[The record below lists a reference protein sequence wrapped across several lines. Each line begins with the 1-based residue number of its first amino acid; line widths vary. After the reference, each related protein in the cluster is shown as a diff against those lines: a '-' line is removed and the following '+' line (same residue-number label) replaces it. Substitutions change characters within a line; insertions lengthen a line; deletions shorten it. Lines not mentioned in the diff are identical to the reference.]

1 MAKRPESSRATV
13 DPAVAELLALAEAEG
28 IPTAFSRASEM
39 APCPI
44 GEDGKCC
51 KNCHMGPC
59 RLVKPGQRGVCGAT
73 LETVAARN
81 LARAIAAGA
90 AAHSDHGL
98 DMAFTLQAVARGE
111 APGYEVRD
119 PHKLRNVARLMD
131 IPVDGRSI
139 DDLALE
145 VADRAIENFRQMR
158 GELTYVRRA
167 PVKRQEIWRRLGIAP
182 RSVTREIVET
192 LHRTHMG
199 TDQDAE
205 HILRH
210 ALRTALSDGW
220 GGSMLATDISD
231 ILFGTP
237 SPTVARVNLGVLDA
251 AQVNI
256 VIHGHEPTLSEMI
269 VVAAQDGELI
279 DYARSKGAA
288 GINLCGIC
296 CTANEILMRQ
306 GVAVA
311 GNFLSQELALLTGAV
326 EAMVVDVQCIMQA
339 LGDLSARFH
348 TLLITTS
355 PKAEITG
362 ATRVEF
368 DEHQA
373 PEIAR
378 RIVRMAVDNFPRRK
392 GRVAIP
398 DITNELVPGFSH
410 EYINYMQGGAFR
422 GSFRPLNDAV
432 MAGRVRGAAGVVGC
446 NNPRTVHDEAHVYLV
461 REFVKNDVLVVMTGC
476 GAIANAK
483 CGMLLGEAMEYAGPG
498 LREVCEAI
506 GIPPVLHLGSCV
518 DNSRILTVL
527 TQMVSEGG
535 LGDDIADLPVVGFA
549 PEWMSEKA
557 LSIGTYFVASG
568 VYTIFGVSSPVGG
581 SQEVTRLI
589 GEGWEKQ
596 VGARLE
602 FEPDPEQMLAKA
614 LAHIDAKRAALKL
627 PAYEPSRFGTSG
639 DRRMKALMDLPLE
652 ERQSAIYG
660 MPQKVTASDPG
671 NENQ

>member
-1 MAKRPESSRATV
+1 MVKKIAVTNQTV
-13 DPAVAELLALAEAEG
+13 DPAVEMLLGEADALG
-28 IPTAFSRASEM
+28 VSTAFSRAAAM

-44 GEDGKCC
+44 GEDGRCC

-59 RLVKPGQRGVCGAT
+59 RLVKSGQRGVCGAT

-98 DMAFTLQAVARGE
+98 DMAFTLEAVARGE
-111 APGYEVRD
+111 APGYEVGD
-119 PHKLRNVARLMD
+119 PHKLRSVAGLMGIQAD
-131 IPVDGRSI
+131 ARPVN
-139 DDLALE
+139 DLALE
-145 VADRAIENFRQMR
+145 VAERAIENFRQMR
-158 GELTYVRRA
+158 GELTYVSRA
-167 PVKRQEIWRRLGIAP
+167 PAKRQEIWRGLGITP

-192 LHRTHMG
+192 LHRTHVG
-199 TDQDAE
+199 TDQDPE

-237 SPTVARVNLGVLDA
+237 SPTVAQVNLGVLKNDE
-251 AQVNI
+251 VNI

-269 VVAAQDGELI
+269 VAAAQSPELV
-279 DYARSKGAA
+279 DHARSKGAA

-339 LGDLSARFH
+339 LGDLSSRFH
-348 TLLITTS
+348 TRLITTS
-355 PKAEITG
+355 PKADITG
-362 ATRVEF
+362 ATHIEF
-368 DEHQA
+368 DEHHA

-378 RIVRMAVDNFPRRK
+378 QIVRLAVDNFPNRN
-392 GRVAIP
+392 GRVTIP
-398 DITNELVPGFSH
+398 QVTNDLVPGFSH
-410 EYINYMQGGAFR
+410 EYINYMQGGSYR

-432 MAGRVRGAAGVVGC
+432 VAGRIRGAAGVVGC
-446 NNPRTVHDEAHVYLV
+446 NNPRTTHDETHTYLV
-461 REFVKNDVLVVMTGC
+461 REFLKNDVLVVMTGC

-527 TQMVSEGG
+527 TQMATEGG
-535 LGDDIADLPVVGFA
+535 LGEDIADLPVVGFA

-568 VYTIFGVSSPVGG
+568 VYTIFGVGSPVGG
-581 SQEVTRLI
+581 SEEVTRLI

-602 FEPDPEQMLAKA
+602 FELDPQQMLAKA

-627 PAYEPSRFGTSG
+627 APYDPSRFGTSG
-639 DRRMKALMDLPLE
+639 DQRMRKLMALPLE
-652 ERQSAIYG
+652 ERAAALYGQASAG
-660 MPQKVTASDPG
+660 A
-671 NENQ
+671 

>member
-1 MAKRPESSRATV
+1 
-13 DPAVAELLALAEAEG
+13 
-28 IPTAFSRASEM
+28 
-39 APCPI
+39 
-44 GEDGKCC
+44 
-51 KNCHMGPC
+51 
-59 RLVKPGQRGVCGAT
+59 VCGAT

-81 LARAIAAGA
+81 LARGIAAGA

-98 DMAFTLQAVARGE
+98 DMAFTLEAVAKGE

-119 PHKLRNVARLMD
+119 PYKLRNVARWMG
-131 IPVDGRSI
+131 IEVDGRGNLE
-139 DDLALE
+139 LAKA
-145 VADRAIENFRQMR
+145 VAECAIHNFGQMR

-167 PVKRQEIWRRLGIAP
+167 PAKRQEIWRKLGITP

-199 TDQDAE
+199 TDQDPE

-220 GGSMLATDISD
+220 GGSMLATDLSD

-237 SPTVARVNLGVLDA
+237 SPTVAQVNLGVLRRDE
-251 AQVNI
+251 VNI

-269 VVAAQDGELI
+269 VAAAQDPEQI

-311 GNFLSQELALLTGAV
+311 GNFLSQELALLTGVV

-339 LGDLSARFH
+339 LGDLSSRFH
-348 TLLITTS
+348 SLLITTS

-368 DEHQA
+368 DEHRA

-378 RIVRMAVDNFPRRK
+378 QIVRMAVDNYPNRN

-398 DITNELVPGFSH
+398 QITNDLVPGFSH
-410 EYINYMQGGAFR
+410 EYINYMLGGTFR

-432 MAGRVRGAAGVVGC
+432 IAGRIRGAAGVVGC
-446 NNPRTVHDEAHVYLV
+446 NNPRTAHDETHTYLA

-483 CGMLLGEAMEYAGPG
+483 CGMLLGEAMEHAGPG
-498 LREVCEAI
+498 LREVCEAT
-506 GIPPVLHLGSCV
+506 GMPPILHLGSCV

-535 LGDDIADLPVVGFA
+535 LGEDIADLPVVGFA

-568 VYTIFGVSSPVGG
+568 VHTIFGISSPVGA
-581 SQEVTRLI
+581 SEEVTRLI
-589 GEGWEKQ
+589 ERGWEDQ
-596 VGARLE
+596 VGAGLE
-602 FEPDPEQMLAKA
+602 FEPDPERMLTKA
-614 LAHIDAKRAALKL
+614 LAHIDAKRSRMKL
-627 PAYEPSRFGTSG
+627 APYDPSRFGKSG
-639 DRRMKALMDLPLE
+639 DQRMEELAGLAQDARQEALYGKT
-652 ERQSAIYG
+652 SA
-660 MPQKVTASDPG
+660 
-671 NENQ
+671 

>member
-1 MAKRPESSRATV
+1 MSKTTADKLRTI
-13 DPAVAELLALAEAEG
+13 DPAVEMLLAQADAQG
-28 IPTAFSRASEM
+28 IPTVFSRAAAMS
-39 APCPI
+39 PCPI
-44 GEDGKCC
+44 GEDGRCC

-59 RLVKPGQRGVCGAT
+59 RLVKEGQRGVCGAT

-90 AAHSDHGL
+90 SAHSDHGL
-98 DMAFTLQAVARGE
+98 DMAFTLQAVAKGE
-111 APGYEVRD
+111 APGYKVTD
-119 PHKLRNVARLMD
+119 VAKLRNVAKTMGISL
-131 IPVDGRSI
+131 DGQSVNE
-139 DDLALE
+139 LALA
-145 VADRAIENFRQMR
+145 VAERAIGNFAQMR
-158 GELTYVRRA
+158 GELTYVSRA
-167 PVKRQEIWRRLGIAP
+167 PAKRQEIWRKLGIAP

-199 TDQDAE
+199 TDQDPE

-220 GGSMLATDISD
+220 GGSMLATDLSD

-237 SPTVARVNLGVLDA
+237 SPTLSQVNLGVLKQDE
-251 AQVNI
+251 VNI
-256 VIHGHEPTLSEMI
+256 IIHGHEPTLSEMI
-269 VVAAQDGELI
+269 VAAAQDPELI
-279 DYARSKGAA
+279 EYARSKGAA

-339 LGDLSARFH
+339 LGDLSTRFH
-348 TLLITTS
+348 TKLITTS
-355 PKAEITG
+355 PKADITG
-362 ATRVEF
+362 ATHVEF
-368 DEHQA
+368 DEHRA
-373 PEIAR
+373 PDIAR
-378 RIVRMAVDNFPRRK
+378 QIVRMAVDNYPSRN
-392 GRVAIP
+392 GHVNIP
-398 DITNELVPGFSH
+398 PVTNELVPGFSH
-410 EYINYMQGGAFR
+410 EYINYMQGGTFR

-432 MAGRVRGAAGVVGC
+432 IAGRIRGAAGVVGC
-446 NNPRTVHDEAHVYLV
+446 NNPRTAHDETHVYLV
-461 REFVKNDVLVVMTGC
+461 REFIKNDVLVVMTGC

-483 CGMLLGEAMEYAGPG
+483 KGMLLGEAMEYAGPG

-506 GIPPVLHLGSCV
+506 GVPPVLHLGSCV

-527 TQMVSEGG
+527 TQMVAEGG
-535 LGDDIADLPVVGFA
+535 LGDDISDMPVVGFA

-568 VYTIFGVSSPVGG
+568 VYTLFGISSPVGG
-581 SQEVTRLI
+581 SDEVTRLI

-596 VGARLE
+596 VGAKLE
-602 FEPDPEQMLAKA
+602 FEPDPQQMLAKA

-627 PAYEPSRFGTSG
+627 PAYDPSRFGKSG
-639 DRRMKALMDLPLE
+639 DWRMQQIMALPVE
-652 ERQSAIYG
+652 ERAAALYG
-660 MPQKVTASDPG
+660 NGRA
-671 NENQ
+671 

>member
-1 MAKRPESSRATV
+1 MSKRDADKIRTV
-13 DPAVAELLALAEAEG
+13 DPAAEMLLAQAEAEG
-28 IPTAFSRASEM
+28 IPTVFSRAAAM

-44 GEDGKCC
+44 GEVGKCC

-98 DMAFTLQAVARGE
+98 DMALTLEAVARGE
-111 APGYEVRD
+111 APGYEVQD
-119 PHKLRNVARLMD
+119 PGKLRSVAETMG
-131 IPVDGRSI
+131 VEVGGQSAN
-139 DDLALE
+139 DLALK
-145 VADRAIENFRQMR
+145 VAERAIGNFCQMR

-167 PVKRQEIWRRLGIAP
+167 PPRRQKIWRSLGITP

-192 LHRTHMG
+192 LHRTHIG
-199 TDQDAE
+199 TDQDPE

-237 SPTVARVNLGVLDA
+237 SPTVARVNLGVLEEES
-251 AQVNI
+251 VNI

-269 VVAAQDGELI
+269 VAAAQSPEMI
-279 DYARSKGAA
+279 EYARTKGAE

-311 GNFLSQELALLTGAV
+311 GNFLSQELALLTGVV

-339 LGDLSARFH
+339 LGDLSGRFH
-348 TLLITTS
+348 TKLITTS
-355 PKAEITG
+355 PKADITG
-362 ATRVEF
+362 AIHVEF
-368 DEHQA
+368 DEHRA

-378 RIVRMAVDNFPRRK
+378 QIVRMAVDNYG
-392 GRVAIP
+392 GRNGHHPIP
-398 DITNELVPGFSH
+398 PVTNSLVPGFSH
-410 EYINYMQGGAFR
+410 EYINYMQGGAYR
-422 GSFRPLNDAV
+422 ASFRPLNEAV
-432 MAGRVRGAAGVVGC
+432 IAGRIRGAAGVVGC
-446 NNPRTVHDEAHVYLV
+446 NNPRTAHDEIHTYLV
-461 REFVKNDVLVVMTGC
+461 REFLKNDVLVVMTGC

-498 LREVCEAI
+498 LHEVCEAI
-506 GIPPVLHLGSCV
+506 GIPPVLHMGSCV
-518 DNSRILTVL
+518 DNSRILTL
-527 TQMVSEGG
+527 LAQMATEGG
-535 LGDDIADLPVVGFA
+535 LGEDIADLPVIGFA

-568 VYTIFGVSSPVGG
+568 VHTIFGLSSPVGG
-581 SQEVTRLI
+581 SDEVTRLI
-589 GEGWEKQ
+589 AEGWQDQ
-596 VGARLE
+596 VGAGLE
-602 FEPDPEQMLAKA
+602 FEEDPKRMLAKG
-614 LAHIDAKRAALKL
+614 LAHIDAKRAGLRL
-627 PAYEPSRFGTSG
+627 PAYDPSRFGASG
-639 DRRMKALMDLPLE
+639 DHALEQISGLPLE
-652 ERQSAIYG
+652 ERLAALYG
-660 MPQKVTASDPG
+660 NG
-671 NENQ
+671 RH

>member
-1 MAKRPESSRATV
+1 MSKQAADMVRTV
-13 DPAVAELLALAEAEG
+13 DPATGMLLAQAEAEG
-28 IPTAFSRASEM
+28 IPTVFSRAAAM

-44 GEDGKCC
+44 GEVGKCC

-98 DMAFTLQAVARGE
+98 DMAFTLEAVAKGE

-119 PHKLRNVARLMD
+119 PAKLRSVAQAMGIQAD
-131 IPVDGRSI
+131 SRSVN
-139 DDLALE
+139 DLALA
-145 VADRAIENFRQMR
+145 VAERAIGNFSQMR
-158 GELTYVRRA
+158 GELTYVSRA
-167 PVKRQEIWRRLGIAP
+167 PARRQQIWRSLGIAP

-192 LHRTHMG
+192 LHRTHIG
-199 TDQDAE
+199 TDQDPE

-237 SPTVARVNLGVLDA
+237 SPTVARVNLGVLEEDK
-251 AQVNI
+251 VNI

-269 VVAAQDGELI
+269 VAAAQDPEMI
-279 DYARSKGAA
+279 EYARTQGAQ

-306 GVAVA
+306 GIAVA
-311 GNFLSQELALLTGAV
+311 GNFLSQELALITGVV

-348 TLLITTS
+348 TRLITTS
-355 PKAEITG
+355 PKADITG
-362 ATRVEF
+362 ATHVEF
-368 DEHQA
+368 DEHRA

-378 RIVRMAVDNFPRRK
+378 QIVRMAVDNYPRRN
-392 GRVAIP
+392 GHHPIP
-398 DITNELVPGFSH
+398 QITNNLVPGFSH
-410 EYINYMQGGAFR
+410 EYIGYMQGGTYRA
-422 GSFRPLNDAV
+422 SFRPLNEAV
-432 MAGRVRGAAGVVGC
+432 IAGRVRGAAGVVGC
-446 NNPRTVHDEAHVYLV
+446 NNPRTTHDETHTYLV
-461 REFVKNDVLVVMTGC
+461 REFLKNDVLVVMTGC

-483 CGMLLGEAMEYAGPG
+483 AGMLLGEAMEYAGPG
-498 LREVCEAI
+498 LHEVCEAI
-506 GIPPVLHLGSCV
+506 GIPPVLHMGSCV
-518 DNSRILTVL
+518 DNSRILTL
-527 TQMVSEGG
+527 LAQMATEGG

-568 VYTIFGVSSPVGG
+568 VHTIFGLSSPVGG
-581 SQEVTRLI
+581 SEEVTRLI
-589 GEGWEKQ
+589 NEGWRTL
-596 VGARLE
+596 VGAGLE
-602 FEPDPEQMLAKA
+602 FEEDPERMLAKA

-627 PAYEPSRFGTSG
+627 PAYDPSRFGASG
-639 DRRMKALMDLPLE
+639 DREIEQMLALPFE
-652 ERQSAIYG
+652 ERLAALYG
-660 MPQKVTASDPG
+660 NG
-671 NENQ
+671 RH

>member
-1 MAKRPESSRATV
+1 MAEKTAIRLKTV
-13 DPAVAELLALAEAEG
+13 DPAAAIMLEQADEMG
-28 IPTAFSRASEM
+28 ITTAFSRAAAM

-59 RLVKPGQRGVCGAT
+59 RLVKPGQRGICGAT

-90 AAHSDHGL
+90 AAHSDHGM
-98 DMAFTLQAVARGE
+98 DMAFTLEAVAKGE

-119 PHKLRNVARLMD
+119 PNKLRNIARLMGIQPD
-131 IPVDGRSI
+131 SKSVNE
-139 DDLALE
+139 LALE
-145 VADRAIENFRQMR
+145 VAERAIENFRQMR
-158 GELTYVRRA
+158 GELTYVGRA
-167 PVKRQEIWRRLGIAP
+167 PARRQKIWRELGITP
-182 RSVTREIVET
+182 RSITREIVET
-192 LHRTHMG
+192 LHRTHIG
-199 TDQDAE
+199 TDQNPE

-237 SPTVARVNLGVLDA
+237 SPTVAQVNLGVLKED
-251 AQVNI
+251 QVNI

-269 VVAAQDGELI
+269 VAATQDPELI
-279 DYARSKGAA
+279 DYARSKGAI

-311 GNFLSQELALLTGAV
+311 GNFLSQELAVITGAV
-326 EAMVVDVQCIMQA
+326 EAMIVDVQCIMQA
-339 LGDLSARFH
+339 LGDLSKRFH
-348 TLLITTS
+348 TKLITTS
-355 PKAEITG
+355 PKADITG
-362 ATRVEF
+362 ATHIEF
-368 DEHQA
+368 DEHRA

-378 RIVRMAVDNFPRRK
+378 QIVRMAVDNFPNRNSGVR
-392 GRVAIP
+392 IP
-398 DITNELVPGFSH
+398 QVTNFLVPGFSN
-410 EYINYMQGGAFR
+410 EYIDYMQGGSYR
-422 GSFRPLNDAV
+422 RSFQPLNDAV
-432 MAGRVRGAAGVVGC
+432 IAGRIRGAAGVVGC
-446 NNPRTVHDEAHVYLV
+446 NNPRATHDEAHTYLV
-461 REFVKNDVLVVMTGC
+461 RELIKNDILVVMTGC

-527 TQMVSEGG
+527 TQMVAEGG

-568 VYTIFGVSSPVGG
+568 VYTIFGISSPVGG
-581 SQEVTRLI
+581 SEEVTRLI

-596 VGARLE
+596 VGARME
-602 FEPDPEQMLAKA
+602 FEPDPEQMIVKA
-614 LAHIDAKRAALKL
+614 LGHIDKKRTAQSLAT
-627 PAYEPSRFGTSG
+627 YDPSRFGASG
-639 DRRMKALMDLPLE
+639 DRRMQELMDLPLK
-652 ERQSAIYG
+652 ERMAAIYG
-660 MPQKVTASDPG
+660 RVKS
-671 NENQ
+671 

>member
-1 MAKRPESSRATV
+1 MVKKIAVTNQTV
-13 DPAVAELLALAEAEG
+13 DPAVEMLLGEAEALG
-28 IPTAFSRASEM
+28 VSTAFSRAAAM

-44 GEDGKCC
+44 GEDGRCC

-98 DMAFTLQAVARGE
+98 DMAFTLEAVARGE
-111 APGYEVRD
+111 APGYEIGD
-119 PHKLRNVARLMD
+119 PHKLRSVAGLMGIQAD
-131 IPVDGRSI
+131 ARPVN
-139 DDLALE
+139 DLALE
-145 VADRAIENFRQMR
+145 VAERAIENFRQMR
-158 GELTYVRRA
+158 GELTYVSRA
-167 PVKRQEIWRRLGIAP
+167 PAKRQEIWRGLGITP

-192 LHRTHMG
+192 LHRTHVG
-199 TDQDAE
+199 TDQDPE

-237 SPTVARVNLGVLDA
+237 SPTVAQVNLGVLKNDE
-251 AQVNI
+251 VNI

-269 VVAAQDGELI
+269 VAAAQSPEMADH
-279 DYARSKGAA
+279 ARSKGAA

-339 LGDLSARFH
+339 LGDLSSRFH
-348 TLLITTS
+348 TRLITTS
-355 PKAEITG
+355 PKADITG
-362 ATRVEF
+362 ATHIEF
-368 DEHQA
+368 DEHHA

-378 RIVRMAVDNFPRRK
+378 QIVRLAVDNFPNRN
-392 GRVAIP
+392 GRVTIP
-398 DITNELVPGFSH
+398 QVTNDLVPGFSH
-410 EYINYMQGGAFR
+410 EYINYMQGGSYR

-432 MAGRVRGAAGVVGC
+432 VAGRIRGAAGVVGC
-446 NNPRTVHDEAHVYLV
+446 NNPRTTHDETHIYLV
-461 REFVKNDVLVVMTGC
+461 REFLKNDVLVVMTGC

-527 TQMVSEGG
+527 TQMATEGG
-535 LGDDIADLPVVGFA
+535 LGEDIADLPVVGFA

-568 VYTIFGVSSPVGG
+568 VYTIFGVGSPVGG
-581 SQEVTRLI
+581 SEEVTRLI

-602 FEPDPEQMLAKA
+602 FEPDREQMLAKA

-627 PAYEPSRFGTSG
+627 APYDPSRFGASG
-639 DRRMKALMDLPLE
+639 DRRLRELMALPLE
-652 ERQSAIYG
+652 ERAAALYG
-660 MPQKVTASDPG
+660 RA
-671 NENQ
+671 

>member
-1 MAKRPESSRATV
+1 
-13 DPAVAELLALAEAEG
+13 VAE
-28 IPTAFSRASEM
+28 
-39 APCPI
+39 
-44 GEDGKCC
+44 
-51 KNCHMGPC
+51 
-59 RLVKPGQRGVCGAT
+59 
-73 LETVAARN
+73 
-81 LARAIAAGA
+81 
-90 AAHSDHGL
+90 
-98 DMAFTLQAVARGE
+98 
-111 APGYEVRD
+111 
-119 PHKLRNVARLMD
+119 
-131 IPVDGRSI
+131 
-139 DDLALE
+139 
-145 VADRAIENFRQMR
+145 RAIENFRQMR
-158 GELTYVRRA
+158 GELTYVSRA
-167 PVKRQEIWRRLGIAP
+167 PAKRQEIWRGLGITP

-192 LHRTHMG
+192 LHRTHVG
-199 TDQDAE
+199 TDQDPE

-237 SPTVARVNLGVLDA
+237 SPTVAQVNLGVLKNDE
-251 AQVNI
+251 VNI

-269 VVAAQDGELI
+269 VAAAQSPELV
-279 DYARSKGAA
+279 DHARSKGAA

-311 GNFLSQELALLTGAV
+311 GNFLSQELALLTGAI
-326 EAMVVDVQCIMQA
+326 EAIVVDVQCIMQA
-339 LGDLSARFH
+339 LGDLSSRFH
-348 TLLITTS
+348 TTLITTS
-355 PKAEITG
+355 PKADITG
-362 ATRVEF
+362 ATHIEF
-368 DEHQA
+368 DEHHA

-378 RIVRMAVDNFPRRK
+378 QIVRLAVDNFPNRN
-392 GRVAIP
+392 GRVTIP
-398 DITNELVPGFSH
+398 PVTNDLVPGFSH
-410 EYINYMQGGAFR
+410 EYINYMQGGSYR

-432 MAGRVRGAAGVVGC
+432 VAGRIRGAAGVVGC
-446 NNPRTVHDEAHVYLV
+446 NNPRTPHDETHIYLV
-461 REFVKNDVLVVMTGC
+461 RELLKNDVLVVMTGC

-506 GIPPVLHLGSCV
+506 GIPPALHLGSCV

-527 TQMVSEGG
+527 TQMATEGG

-568 VYTIFGVSSPVGG
+568 VYTIFGVGSPVGG
-581 SQEVTRLI
+581 SEEVSRLI

-602 FEPDPEQMLAKA
+602 FEPDREQMLAKA

-627 PAYEPSRFGTSG
+627 APYDPSRFGTSG
-639 DRRMKALMDLPLE
+639 DQRMREAMALPLE
-652 ERQSAIYG
+652 ERAAALYG
-660 MPQKVTASDPG
+660 QA
-671 NENQ
+671 

>member
-1 MAKRPESSRATV
+1 MVKKIAVTNQTV
-13 DPAVAELLALAEAEG
+13 DPAVEMLLGEAEALG
-28 IPTAFSRASEM
+28 VSTAFSRAAAM

-44 GEDGKCC
+44 GEDGRCC

-98 DMAFTLQAVARGE
+98 DMAFTLEAVARGE
-111 APGYEVRD
+111 APGYEIGD
-119 PHKLRNVARLMD
+119 PHKLRSVAGLMGIQAD
-131 IPVDGRSI
+131 ARPVN
-139 DDLALE
+139 DLALE
-145 VADRAIENFRQMR
+145 VAERAIENFRQMR
-158 GELTYVRRA
+158 GELTYVSRA
-167 PVKRQEIWRRLGIAP
+167 PAKRQEIWRGLGITP

-192 LHRTHMG
+192 LHRTHVG
-199 TDQDAE
+199 TDQDPE

-237 SPTVARVNLGVLDA
+237 SPTVAQVNLGVLKNDE
-251 AQVNI
+251 VNI

-269 VVAAQDGELI
+269 VAAAQSPEMADH
-279 DYARSKGAA
+279 ARSKGAA

-339 LGDLSARFH
+339 LGDLSSRFH
-348 TLLITTS
+348 TRLITTS
-355 PKAEITG
+355 PKADITG
-362 ATRVEF
+362 ATHIEF
-368 DEHQA
+368 DEHHA

-378 RIVRMAVDNFPRRK
+378 QIVRLAVDNFPNRN
-392 GRVAIP
+392 GRVTIP
-398 DITNELVPGFSH
+398 QVTNDLVPGFSH
-410 EYINYMQGGAFR
+410 EYINYMQGGSYR

-432 MAGRVRGAAGVVGC
+432 VAGRIRGAAGVVGC
-446 NNPRTVHDEAHVYLV
+446 NNPRTTHDETHIYLV
-461 REFVKNDVLVVMTGC
+461 REFLKNDVLVVMTGC

-527 TQMVSEGG
+527 TQMATEGG
-535 LGDDIADLPVVGFA
+535 LGEDIADLPVVGFA

-568 VYTIFGVSSPVGG
+568 VYTIFGVGSPVGG
-581 SQEVTRLI
+581 SEEVTRLI

-602 FEPDPEQMLAKA
+602 FEPDPQQMLAKA

-627 PAYEPSRFGTSG
+627 APYDPSRFGASG
-639 DRRMKALMDLPLE
+639 DQRMRKLMALPLE
-652 ERQSAIYG
+652 ERAAALYG
-660 MPQKVTASDPG
+660 QA
-671 NENQ
+671 

>member
-1 MAKRPESSRATV
+1 MSQTASAKIRTV
-13 DPAVAELLALAEAEG
+13 DPAAEMLLAQANAEG
-28 IPTAFSRASEM
+28 IPTVFSRAAAM

-44 GEDGKCC
+44 GEVGKCC

-98 DMAFTLQAVARGE
+98 DMALTLEAVAKGE
-111 APGYEVRD
+111 APGYQVRD
-119 PHKLRNVARLMD
+119 PAKLRSVAQAMGIRS
-131 IPVDGRSI
+131 DGRPVN
-139 DDLALE
+139 DLALE
-145 VADRAIENFRQMR
+145 VAERAIGNFSQMR
-158 GELTYVRRA
+158 GELTYVSRA
-167 PVKRQEIWRRLGIAP
+167 PARRQQTWRSLGITP

-192 LHRTHMG
+192 LHRTHIG
-199 TDQDAE
+199 TDQDPE

-237 SPTVARVNLGVLDA
+237 GPTVARVNLGVLEED
-251 AQVNI
+251 QVNI

-269 VVAAQDGELI
+269 VAATQDPEMI
-279 DYARSKGAA
+279 EYARSKGAQ

-311 GNFLSQELALLTGAV
+311 GNFLSQELALLTGVV

-348 TLLITTS
+348 TRLITTS
-355 PKAEITG
+355 PKADITG
-362 ATRVEF
+362 ATHVEF
-368 DEHQA
+368 DEHRA

-378 RIVRMAVDNFPRRK
+378 QIVRMAVDNYAHRN
-392 GRVAIP
+392 GRHTIP
-398 DITNELVPGFSH
+398 PITNYLVPGFSH
-410 EYINYMQGGAFR
+410 EYINYMQGGMYR
-422 GSFRPLNDAV
+422 GSFRPLNEAV
-432 MAGRVRGAAGVVGC
+432 MAGRIRGAAGVVGC
-446 NNPRTVHDEAHVYLV
+446 NNPRTAHDETHTYLV
-461 REFVKNDVLVVMTGC
+461 REFLKNDVLVVMTGC

-483 CGMLLGEAMEYAGPG
+483 VGMLLGEAMKHAGPG

-506 GIPPVLHLGSCV
+506 GIPPALHMGSCV
-518 DNSRILTVL
+518 DNSRILTL
-527 TQMVSEGG
+527 LAQMATEGG
-535 LGDDIADLPVVGFA
+535 LGEDIADLPVVGLA

-568 VYTIFGVSSPVGG
+568 VHTIFGLSSPVGG
-581 SQEVTRLI
+581 SEEVTRLI
-589 GEGWEKQ
+589 NEGWRKQ
-596 VGARLE
+596 VGAGLE
-602 FEPDPEQMLAKA
+602 FEEDPGRMLAKA

-627 PAYEPSRFGTSG
+627 PAYDPSRFGHSG
-639 DRRMKALMDLPLE
+639 DHGIEQMMTLPFE
-652 ERQSAIYG
+652 ERLAALYG
-660 MPQKVTASDPG
+660 NG
-671 NENQ
+671 HN